1 MKLLFI
7 VSSLDLTQ
15 PFSATPAWW
24 QLLKGLYEQGV
35 DVLAT
40 TYQGPAIESLWWRAL
55 PNPVK
60 REGDLFQA
68 LRDRVRRKTPNK
80 AVHTGS
86 SADSLADRL
95 QRRLAQTVIRPR
107 WRAFIDR
114 TLTAQPDVDAVIF
127 LTIPLNHVVGLAAHI
142 RDKFHKPVLYYD
154 GDVPASLPAFAGFDS
169 GFKMYQGADVTEY
182 DGFISNSLGTSCP
195 VLDSQCAD
203 ATWGTPDRP
212 SCYPISPLASCAS
225 TCVAAKSICV

>member
-60 REGDLFQA
+60 REGDLAEKRPTKPFT
-68 LRDRVRRKTPNK
+68 RDHPPT
-80 AVHTGS
+80 
-86 SADSLADRL
+86 
-95 QRRLAQTVIRPR
+95 R
-107 WRAFIDR
+107 WR
-114 TLTAQPDVDAVIF
+114 TGCSAV
-127 LTIPLNHVVGLAAHI
+127 L
-142 RDKFHKPVLYYD
+142 R
-154 GDVPASLPAFAGFDS
+154 
-169 GFKMYQGADVTEY
+169 
-182 DGFISNSLGTSCP
+182 
-195 VLDSQCAD
+195 
-203 ATWGTPDRP
+203 RR
-212 SCYPISPLASCAS
+212 
-225 TCVAAKSICV
+225 

>member
-1 MKLLFI
+1 MSLLCLYQSSVIIGRMKLLFI

-80 AVHTGS
+80 AVHTG
-86 SADSLADRL
+86 
-95 QRRLAQTVIRPR
+95 
-107 WRAFIDR
+107 
-114 TLTAQPDVDAVIF
+114 
-127 LTIPLNHVVGLAAHI
+127 
-142 RDKFHKPVLYYD
+142 
-154 GDVPASLPAFAGFDS
+154 
-169 GFKMYQGADVTEY
+169 
-182 DGFISNSLGTSCP
+182 
-195 VLDSQCAD
+195 
-203 ATWGTPDRP
+203 
-212 SCYPISPLASCAS
+212 
-225 TCVAAKSICV
+225 